1 MNVVWLLLIG
11 AAVITAVFKGT
22 MPAVSNATFSAAGT
36 AVELAIGLVGGMT
49 LFLGLMRVAQDSG
62 LVQLLARAL
71 RPVFRYLFPDV
82 PKDHPALGAIAMN
95 FGANILGLGDAA
107 TPFGIKAMEDLQS
120 LNEDKET
127 ASDAMCMFVTL
138 HSSSLQLI
146 PVMVIS
152 LRAAAGSKNPSE
164 IIVGHHLRHAGLDG
178 RGRGDVEAV
187 RPLAAAER
195 REVPHE
201 GPDER
206 GVQLDRARC

>member
-22 MPAVSNATFSAAGT
+22 MPAVSNATFTAAGT

-71 RPVFRYLFPDV
+71 RPIFRYLFPDV
-82 PKDHPALGAIAMN
+82 PKGHPALGAMAMN

-120 LNEDKET
+120 LNQDKET

-152 LRAAAGSKNPSE
+152 LRAAAGSRNPSE
-164 IIVGHHLRHAGLDG
+164 IIVGTIFATLASML
-178 RGRGDVEAV
+178 VAV
-187 RPLAAAER
+187 ATSKLFARWQR
-195 REVPHE
+195 
-201 GPDER
+201 
-206 GVQLDRARC
+206 RARGGAA

>member
-49 LFLGLMRVAQDSG
+49 LFLGLMRVAEDSG
-62 LVQLLARAL
+62 LVQLLAKAL
-71 RPVFRYLFPDV
+71 RPIFRYVFPDV

-164 IIVGHHLRHAGLDG
+164 IIVGTIVATLASM
-178 RGRGDVEAV
+178 VVAV
-187 RPLAAAER
+187 ATSKLFARWQRRTPGGAA
-195 REVPHE
+195 
-201 GPDER
+201 
-206 GVQLDRARC
+206 

>member
-1 MNVVWLLLIG
+1 MNVVWLLLVG
-11 AAVITAVFKGT
+11 AAVVTAAFKGT

-49 LFLGLMRVAQDSG
+49 LFLGLMRVAEDSG

-71 RPVFRYLFPDV
+71 RPVFRYLFPGV

-120 LNEDKET
+120 LNDDKES

-164 IIVGHHLRHAGLDG
+164 IIAGTIFATLASMLVAIVTSRLFARWFRRGPSGG
-178 RGRGDVEAV
+178 R
-187 RPLAAAER
+187 P
-195 REVPHE
+195 
-201 GPDER
+201 
-206 GVQLDRARC
+206 

>member
-62 LVQLLARAL
+62 LVQLLAKAL
-71 RPVFRYLFPDV
+71 RPIFRHLFPGV
-82 PKDHPALGAIAMN
+82 PNDHPALGAIAMN

-164 IIVGHHLRHAGLDG
+164 IIVGTIFATLASM
-178 RGRGDVEAV
+178 VVAV
-187 RPLAAAER
+187 ATSKLFARWQRRTPGGAA
-195 REVPHE
+195 
-201 GPDER
+201 
-206 GVQLDRARC
+206 

>member
-11 AAVITAVFKGT
+11 AAVVTAIFKGT

-49 LFLGLMRVAQDSG
+49 LFLGLMRVAEDCG
-62 LVQLLARAL
+62 LVQLLAKAL
-71 RPVFRYLFPDV
+71 RPIFRYVFPGV

-107 TPFGIKAMEDLQS
+107 TPFGIKAMQELQE

-164 IIVGHHLRHAGLDG
+164 TILGTIFATLASMV
-178 RGRGDVEAV
+178 VAV
-187 RPLAAAER
+187 ATSKLFARWQRRRPGGAA
-195 REVPHE
+195 
-201 GPDER
+201 
-206 GVQLDRARC
+206 

>member
-11 AAVITAVFKGT
+11 VAVITAVFKGT

-36 AVELAIGLVGGMT
+36 AVQLAIGLVGGMT
-49 LFLGLMRVAQDSG
+49 LFLGLMRVAEDSG

-71 RPVFRYLFPDV
+71 RPIFRYVFPGV
-82 PKDHPALGAIAMN
+82 PKDHPALGAIALN

-152 LRAAAGSKNPSE
+152 LRAAAGSRNPSE
-164 IIVGHHLRHAGLDG
+164 IIVGTIFATLASM
-178 RGRGDVEAV
+178 VVAV
-187 RPLAAAER
+187 ATSKLFARWQRRTPGGAA
-195 REVPHE
+195 
-201 GPDER
+201 
-206 GVQLDRARC
+206 

>member
-49 LFLGLMRVAQDSG
+49 LFLGLMRVAEDSG
-62 LVQLLARAL
+62 LVQVLARAL
-71 RPVFRYLFPDV
+71 RPVFRYLFPGV

-164 IIVGHHLRHAGLDG
+164 IIVGTIFATMASMAVAVATSKVFARWQRRPAGG
-178 RGRGDVEAV
+178 A
-187 RPLAAAER
+187 RP
-195 REVPHE
+195 
-201 GPDER
+201 
-206 GVQLDRARC
+206 

>member
-11 AAVITAVFKGT
+11 AAVVTAVFRGT
-22 MPAVSNATFSAAGT
+22 MPAVSNATFGAAGT

-62 LVQLLARAL
+62 LVQLLAKAL
-71 RPVFRYLFPDV
+71 RPVFRYLFPGV
-82 PKDHPALGAIAMN
+82 PKDHPALGAIALN

-164 IIVGHHLRHAGLDG
+164 IIVGTVFATLASMVVAVTTSKLFARWQRRTTRGG
-178 RGRGDVEAV
+178 RA
-187 RPLAAAER
+187 
-195 REVPHE
+195 
-201 GPDER
+201 
-206 GVQLDRARC
+206 

>member
-22 MPAVSNATFSAAGT
+22 MAAVSNATFTAAGT

-49 LFLGLMRVAQDSG
+49 LFLGLMRVAEDSG
-62 LVQLLARAL
+62 LVQLLAKAL
-71 RPVFRYLFPDV
+71 RPIFRYVFPGV

-107 TPFGIKAMEDLQS
+107 TPFGIKAMEDLQL

-164 IIVGHHLRHAGLDG
+164 IIVGTIVATLASM
-178 RGRGDVEAV
+178 VVAV
-187 RPLAAAER
+187 ATSKLFARWQRRTPGGAA
-195 REVPHE
+195 
-201 GPDER
+201 
-206 GVQLDRARC
+206 